1 MIGDGP
7 LRGEVEKAASSKKMC
22 VHFLGIVPNKAI
34 PEIMNNCTIF
44 VLPSLWEGHPKS
56 LLEAMSCGLAVIG
69 YNSPGIRQVIV
80 HGKNGLLCE
89 PDVDSLS
96 KSIQHLL
103 SDANLREELGKNARD
118 FIQAGF
124 SIEKIAAEYLSVYN
138 NLIFS

>member
-7 LRGEVEKAASSKKMC
+7 LRSEVESAAKSNRIC

-34 PEIMNNCTIF
+34 PEIMNDCSIF

-56 LLEAMSCGLAVIG
+56 LLEAMGCGMAVLG

-96 KSIQHLL
+96 KSIRYLL
-103 SDANLREELGKNARD
+103 SDANLREKLGKNARE
-118 FIQAGF
+118 FIQVGF
-124 SIEKIAAEYLSVYN
+124 SLKQIAAEYLSVFN
-138 NLIFS
+138 HLILS